1 MLKIDADADAGGAD
15 EDDDAAVD
23 DDPDAATAAAAAST
37 SIPLIAGGRIG
48 LDSVSLRRRFLFS
61 SSSSSFESDLG
72 MQRVSEIERRSAT
85 AVVFVVTIAG
95 RLRIPILGAEPIPPM
110 IQREKIFAA
119 KLAPAMTASLIKNHS
134 SSRMNSLR

>member
-23 DDPDAATAAAAAST
+23 DDPDAATAAAST
-37 SIPLIAGGRIG
+37 SIPLIPGGRIG
-48 LDSVSLRRRFLFS
+48 LDSVSLRRRFLFP